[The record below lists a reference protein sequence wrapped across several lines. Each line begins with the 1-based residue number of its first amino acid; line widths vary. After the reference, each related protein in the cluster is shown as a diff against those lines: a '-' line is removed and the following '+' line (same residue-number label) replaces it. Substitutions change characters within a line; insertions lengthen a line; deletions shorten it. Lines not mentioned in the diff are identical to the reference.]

1 MEKTLGFSNFLT
13 QVDSVGMSVL
23 ILLLTLSVASWYLI
37 VTKSISNMIAS
48 RRAKDFLK
56 HFWHIDSVPQLKT
69 EISAMTDRHAFV
81 QLAKT
86 ALTATADSQKHGLK
100 KLAAAGG
107 TNELLTRSLRNS
119 LDQEAAR
126 IEYGLTIIASAGS
139 SAPYIGLFG
148 TVWGIYHALIQIGL
162 SGQGTLDKV
171 AGPVGEALIMTA
183 LGLAVAIPAV
193 LAYNAFIR
201 RNRLWMAQLDDFAH
215 DLYTIMTTGSKSSE
229 ENNQK
234 TPQKEAS
241 TISQHTRVTEPT
253 NPSADVISGEGHH

>member
-13 QVDSVGMSVL
+13 QIDHVGMCVL
-23 ILLLTLSVASWYLI
+23 VLLLSLSVASWYLI
-37 VTKSISNMIAS
+37 VTKSISNLIAS
-48 RRAKDFLK
+48 RRANAFLK
-56 HFWHIDSVPQLKT
+56 HFWNIDSVPQLES
-69 EISAMTDRHAFV
+69 EIRNMTGNHAFI

-86 ALTATADSQKHGLK
+86 ALGVSNDSQKHGLE

-107 TNELLTRSLRNS
+107 ANELLTRSLRNS

-126 IEYGLTIIASAGS
+126 IENGLTIIASAGS
-139 SAPYIGLFG
+139 AAPYIGLFG

-193 LAYNAFIR
+193 LAFNAFTR
-201 RNRLWMAQLDDFAH
+201 RNRLWMAQLDSFAH
-215 DLYTIMTTGSKSSE
+215 DLYTILTMGSKVGE
-229 ENNQK
+229 ESNQRATSK
-234 TPQKEAS
+234 TSA
-241 TISQHTRVTEPT
+241 TASQHIPT
-253 NPSADVISGEGHH
+253 AGLANTAAGITGGES